1 MKREQ
6 SFEGGID
13 HPPNALILP
22 NTFSVTLPRP
32 VLSTPTPSTI
42 NTNFCH
48 RQVSWEQRAE
58 LKTLI
63 GETEN
68 TTHRS

>member
-6 SFEGGID
+6 SFEGGIN
-13 HPPNALILP
+13 HSPNALILR
-22 NTFSVTLPRP
+22 NASSATLPRP
-32 VLSTPTPSTI
+32 VLSTPTLSTI
-42 NTNFCH
+42 NTNFRHC
-48 RQVSWEQRAE
+48 QVSWEQRAQ

-63 GETEN
+63 GETKN